1 MYPFNCRTLVLLCL
15 LLIATTQVNCQATR
29 KLKMILPSDL
39 HQENMSSLVLSALPK
54 GTTKRPSTPSKG
66 HSSATPTTT
75 TLGDEKLFARHLAAL
90 DRILWSVPSP
100 GVGH

>member
-1 MYPFNCRTLVLLCL
+1 M
-15 LLIATTQVNCQATR
+15 NCQATR
-29 KLKMILPSDL
+29 KLKMILPSD

-66 HSSATPTTT
+66 HSSSTTT